1 MCISV
6 NCGGIINDTE
16 GYITALDEENDG
28 MYDDSQYCIWKFA
41 IEQYTSI
48 HLNIYNF
55 SVQQQNQS
63 CLLDHLEVGVL
74 FLKENSTSVY
84 IIICYM
90 TGENS
95 VS

>member
-16 GYITALDEENDG
+16 GYITALDVDDDG
-28 MYDDSQYCIWKFA
+28 MYDDSQYCNWKLP

-74 FLKENSTSVY
+74 FLTLQAPRKNAS
-84 IIICYM
+84 
-90 TGENS
+90 
-95 VS
+95 